1 MTLSII
7 FLAATILC
15 RPVPLPEPVGED
27 RELAAVFARAGL
39 EGTMV
44 IESLDGRR
52 RYLHQSRRA
61 AQPLPV
67 ASTFKIFNTLIALE
81 EGVVTGPES
90 PFKWDG
96 AIRSIP
102 DWNRDQTL
110 RSAFRVSCV
119 WCYQELA
126 RRIGPD
132 RYLAHLR
139 RAGYG
144 NLEAPFELTRFWLDG
159 TLRVS
164 AQQQVAFLRRVV
176 NRDLPY
182 RSSSY
187 DELREIMLQDQGP
200 KVAYKVA
207 AKTGWST
214 ILNPGIGWYVG
225 YVETPRGVWLF
236 ALNIDIR
243 TEADLPRRIDLARAA
258 LQAKGILP

>member
-1 MTLSII
+1 MLLSIL
-7 FLAATILC
+7 FLSVTILFQQ
-15 RPVPLPEPVGED
+15 PPHPAQATED
-27 RELAAVFARAGL
+27 RELAAVFAKAGL
-39 EGTMV
+39 EGSLV

-52 RYLHQSRRA
+52 RYLHHSRRA

-81 EGVVTGPES
+81 EKVVTGPES
-90 PFKWDG
+90 IFKWDG
-96 AIRSIP
+96 TVHALP

-110 RSAFRVSCV
+110 QSAFRVSCV

-132 RYLAHLR
+132 RYLTHLR

-144 NLEAPFELTRFWLDG
+144 NLQTPFELTRFWLDG

-164 AQQQVAFLRRVV
+164 ALQQIHFLRQVV
-176 NRDLPY
+176 MRTLPY
-182 RSSSY
+182 RPATY
-187 DELREIMLQDQGP
+187 ERLREIMLQDQGP
-200 KVAYKVA
+200 KVAYKIA

-214 ILNPGIGWYVG
+214 ILTPGIGWYVG
-225 YVETPRGVWLF
+225 YVETPDGVWLF

-243 TEADLPRRIDLARAA
+243 SEADLPRRIDLTRAA

>member
-1 MTLSII
+1 MPLSIL
-7 FLAATILC
+7 FLVATILFQ
-15 RPVPLPEPVGED
+15 PGQLPEQMKED
-27 RELAAVFARAGL
+27 RELGAVFAKAGL

-52 RYLHQSRRA
+52 RYLHHSERA
-61 AQPLPV
+61 ARPLPV

-90 PFKWDG
+90 TFKWDG
-96 AIRSIP
+96 AVHSFP

-132 RYLAHLR
+132 RYLTHLR

-144 NLEAPFELTRFWLDG
+144 NLRAPFELTRFWLDG

-164 AQQQVAFLRRVV
+164 AHQQVAFLRRVV
-176 NRDLPY
+176 KRDLPY

-187 DELREIMLQDQGP
+187 EGLREVMLQDQGP
-200 KVAYKVA
+200 KVAYKIA

-214 ILNPGIGWYVG
+214 ILTPGIGWYVG
-225 YVETPRGVWLF
+225 YVETPGGVWLF

-243 TEADLPRRIDLARAA
+243 TEADLPRRIELARAA
-258 LQAKGILP
+258 LQAKAILP